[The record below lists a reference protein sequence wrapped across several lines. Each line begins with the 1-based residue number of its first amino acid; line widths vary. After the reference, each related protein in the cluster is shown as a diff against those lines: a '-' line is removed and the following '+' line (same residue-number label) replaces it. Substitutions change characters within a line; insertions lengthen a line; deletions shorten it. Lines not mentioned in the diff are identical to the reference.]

1 VYRRNVSRQLEFVD
15 FYMPFSGKLNPDNR
29 WVKLAEIVPWQ
40 LAEQIYADAFCD
52 DFGAPAL
59 SARVA
64 LGALLIKERE
74 GLTDRGTVEAI
85 QENPYMQFFIGL
97 QEFTE
102 EPAFDA
108 SLMVDFR
115 KRFGEAGLARISEAA
130 ALSQAGVDPSKEVS
144 SEEASAKK
152 TPTDNSSSD
161 NNSSHGAPPCSD
173 SSINSSSTSDSST
186 SNSSTT
192 AVNVDAAKDNTAST
206 DTASTDT
213 ASTDTASTNT
223 DNHDSNNPNRGK
235 LILDATCAPA
245 DIRYPTDVS
254 LLNEARNKTDEII
267 DVLHGPLVGKSRR
280 PRTYRK
286 TAARAFNAFIRKK
299 KPSRNVIRKAVRKQ
313 LGYLR
318 RNLAHIEKLLQN
330 PAAGSLTGL
339 SRRLYKLLLVCH
351 EVYRQQRQMY
361 DAKAKRVDDRI
372 VSLSQPHVR
381 PIKRGKAGRDT
392 EFGAKLSASVVDGF
406 SFLDHL
412 RWDSFNESCDFV
424 EQVETYRRRF
434 GSYPES
440 VHVDQIY
447 RTRANRAFCKA
458 KGIRMSGPPLGR
470 RPKDIPAAT
479 KKQSREDEAIR
490 STIEGKF
497 GQAKRRFGLARVMA
511 KLATTSA
518 AQISLTFLVMNL
530 EAILRRLLFVF
541 LLLLTRH
548 ALPTRSRHP
557 ST

>member
-97 QEFTE
+97 EEFTQ

-115 KRFGEAGLARISEAA
+115 KRFGETGLARISEAI
-130 ALSQAGVDPSKEVS
+130 ALSQSGVKPSENAPV
-144 SEEASAKK
+144 EK
-152 TPTDNSSSD
+152 TRVVDRSSD
-161 NNSSHGAPPCSD
+161 DDSSHGTPAGNTPTG
-173 SSINSSSTSDSST
+173 NDSST
-186 SNSSTT
+186 SGTPT
-192 AVNVDAAKDNTAST
+192 ADPNVDAAKES
-206 DTASTDT
+206 
-213 ASTDTASTNT
+213 TASTNAA
-223 DNHDSNNPNRGK
+223 DPNHGK
-235 LILDATCAPA
+235 LIIDATCAPA

-254 LLNEARNKTDEII
+254 LLNEAREKTDEII
-267 DVLHGPLVGKSRR
+267 DVLHGPRVGKSRR

-286 TAARAFNAFIRKK
+286 TAAREFNAFIRKK

-318 RNLAHIEKLLQN
+318 RNLDHIEKLLQN
-330 PAAGSLTGL
+330 PAAASLTAL

-361 DAKAKRVDDRI
+361 DAKARRVDDRI

-392 EFGAKLSASVVDGF
+392 EFGAKLSVSVVDGY

-424 EQVETYRRRF
+424 GQVETYRRRF
-434 GSYPES
+434 GRYPES

-447 RTRANRAFCKA
+447 RTRANRAFCQE

-470 RPKDIPAAT
+470 PPKDIPAAT
-479 KKQSREDEAIR
+479 KKQSRADEAIR
-490 STIEGKF
+490 NTVEGKF

-518 AQISLTFLVMNL
+518 AQISLSFLVMNL
-530 EAILRRLLFVF
+530 ETALRRLLFVF

-557 ST
+557 SI